1 MARDSWVEN
10 LRSLHFGLAILHCS
24 ATVKGNRCTTRTQQV
39 LRIARIG
46 SYWTAIFDRLRC
58 EPQAMAAL
66 SGSSID
72 GKQAVRSVFN
82 AAECVF
88 KLMNPRSTKLTSA
101 EAVRLLQATS
111 QVIYASN
118 PTAQRAA
125 NKMIHS
131 FADWVDAC
139 HNYRHEEGVEEPS
152 QPPLDLA
159 IELIGVGSGFLW
171 WLISADTQTQS

>member
-1 MARDSWVEN
+1 MYYAHSTGTAD
-10 LRSLHFGLAILHCS
+10 RSDWQLL
-24 ATVKGNRCTTRTQQV
+24 
-39 LRIARIG
+39 
-46 SYWTAIFDRLRC
+46 WTAIFDRLPC

-131 FADWVDAC
+131 FADWADVATIIVTRKGWRSRR
-139 HNYRHEEGVEEPS
+139 NPR
-152 QPPLDLA
+152 
-159 IELIGVGSGFLW
+159 
-171 WLISADTQTQS
+171 LISRSS

>member
-1 MARDSWVEN
+1 M
-10 LRSLHFGLAILHCS
+10 
-24 ATVKGNRCTTRTQQV
+24 T
-39 LRIARIG
+39 
-46 SYWTAIFDRLRC
+46 
-58 EPQAMAAL
+58 AL

-72 GKQAVRSVFN
+72 GKQAVRGVFN

-88 KLMNPRSTKLTSA
+88 RLMHPRSTKLTSA
-101 EAVRLLQATS
+101 EAVKLLQTTA

-125 NKMIHS
+125 NKTVNS

-159 IELIGVGSGFLW
+159 IELIGLGSSFLR
-171 WLISADTQTQS
+171 WLISVDTKTQS